1 MPSGPTDTE
10 LQGSSPATF
19 SPPRRSAPSTVVSTL
34 RARGR
39 NSRPASSRLSAWWS
53 CDSSTRSTSPI
64 SSAEI
69 AGPSDLRNVTT
80 GVSYSPGGSKVGS
93 VSIRRP
99 PSSRRAVGPP
109 TARIVSFSMAGSL
122 ALMHRARD
130 PERVGLRD
138 VRLEP
143 QQQAALPPQQRVG
156 GEPRRVALHLAVP
169 VLVHEDVRL
178 ARDPD
183 PAPAVHGHRGGG
195 CSLSQRLLDED
206 GLLPAAELGDQHPH
220 AARPGVDEGDL
231 AARRIVGEVHL
242 V

>member
-39 NSRPASSRLSAWWS
+39 SSRPASSRLSAWWS
-53 CDSSTRSTSPI
+53 CDSRTRSTSPI

-69 AGPSDLRNVTT
+69 AGPWDLCNVTT

-93 VSIRRP
+93 VSIRSP

-109 TARIVSFSMAGSL
+109 TARMVSFSMAGSVPRRAPARRL
-122 ALMHRARD
+122 PAGYQAVRAPPDGSRSVHRLGD
-130 PERVGLRD
+130 PQRFGLRD

-143 QQQAALPPQQRVG
+143 QQQVAAPPEQGVG
-156 GEPRRVALHLAVP
+156 GQPRRVALHLAVP
-169 VLVHEDVRL
+169 VLVHEHVRL

-183 PAPAVHGHRGGG
+183 SAPAVHGHRRGGG
-195 CSLSQRLLDED
+195 A
-206 GLLPAAELGDQHPH
+206 LPE
-220 AARPGVDEGDL
+220 
-231 AARRIVGEVHL
+231 
-242 V
+242 